1 MGQAVRVVPLCAV
14 GWPGT
19 RPMTERPNEVMESS
33 PHRDTILLLIADTGS
48 GHRSAAQA
56 IRGALHLCAHVSPL
70 YAVTSVD
77 VFAVCSTFPLRK
89 LGALYRLAITSTPW
103 LYDRLFRLT
112 NRPVG
117 FKVLERLLY
126 LCLRRGL
133 ARLFAGAQPNVIV
146 SLHPLL
152 NHVSLRVLAEMQM
165 KVPFLTVMTDLVTPH
180 RGWAA
185 PRVDGC
191 AVPTPMAEALCRQYG
206 MAAEKLRVLGMPID
220 LKFSR
225 EDASRELLRA
235 KLGLDPAL
243 PTLLLAGGGEGAGK
257 LAQMVCAIWQ
267 AELPVQLIVVA
278 GRNARLRRQLERWRR
293 QVPASLR
300 QRWLILGFVQQMP
313 ELMRAADLMVTKA
326 GPASICEA
334 MACGLPLL
342 LTSFVPG
349 QEEGNVGYVCE
360 QGIGRMVETP
370 EHLVA
375 TLRACL
381 QPDSPLLQEM
391 RDNMARL
398 ANPLAALRI
407 AEFVWS
413 YLPQDG

>member
-1 MGQAVRVVPLCAV
+1 
-14 GWPGT
+14 
-19 RPMTERPNEVMESS
+19 MESS
-33 PHRDTILLLIADTGS
+33 LHIDTILLLIADTGS
-48 GHRSAAQA
+48 GHRSAAMA
-56 IRGALHLCAHVSPL
+56 IRGAMHLCDRVSPL
-70 YAVTSVD
+70 YSVTSVD

-89 LGALYRLAITSTPW
+89 LNALYRLAIKYTPW

-112 NRPVG
+112 NRPAG

-133 ARLFAGAQPNVIV
+133 ARLFTGAQPDVIV

-152 NHVSLRVLAEMQM
+152 NHVSLRVLAEIQM
-165 KVPFLTVMTDLVTPH
+165 RVPFLTVMTDLVTPH
-180 RGWAA
+180 RGWVE

-191 AVPTPMAEALCRQYG
+191 AVPTPMAWSFCRQHG
-206 MAAEKLRVLGMPID
+206 MAAEKIHALGMPID

-225 EDASRELLRA
+225 DDASRELLRA

-257 LAQMVCAIWQ
+257 LARMVRAIWQ

-293 QVPASLR
+293 QLPAPLHR
-300 QRWLILGFVQQMP
+300 RWLVLGFVQHMP

-326 GPASICEA
+326 GPGSICEA
-334 MACGLPLL
+334 IACRLPLL
-342 LTSFVPG
+342 LTSSVPG

-360 QGIGRMVETP
+360 HGIGRMVETP
-370 EHLVA
+370 EQLVA

-381 QPDSPLLQEM
+381 QPDSPLLEEM
-391 RDNMARL
+391 RQNMARL

-407 AEFVWS
+407 AEFIQS
-413 YLPQDG
+413 YLPREA